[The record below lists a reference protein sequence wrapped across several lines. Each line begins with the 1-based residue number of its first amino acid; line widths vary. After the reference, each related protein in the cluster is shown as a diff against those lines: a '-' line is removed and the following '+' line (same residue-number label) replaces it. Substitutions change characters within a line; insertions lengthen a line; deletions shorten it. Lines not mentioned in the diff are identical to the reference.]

1 MKNFVLALAICSLL
15 VFFTADSTADS
26 ALDQLKRRGG
36 TPGSVPAVPP
46 PTRVD
51 GNDTPSSTPRGVTPQ
66 PRRRTINWPALEAKY
81 FAEADQKGWTQL
93 WISSGTGKKRYYR
106 KENGNWVRKSS
117 EAEVKQPYTIPFE
130 LGKRKLL
137 KMLKGVG
144 PSQPPVIKGAKEGQR
159 PGFKPAATL
168 RARGHPIVVRE
179 ALGSIEYSDLKSILA
194 EMSDEDLQL
203 LARFATKR
211 EDEFVSRI
219 KRVEE
224 KKFQAT
230 LRARTIPDFKTWKEV
245 LWEKIKD
252 DAPLWRLMEQLGKK
266 AAGDLSQLKTDDIYK
281 AMQDTKRFHIKAHGQ
296 VEIALAMAYTKF
308 MKEQNRTDAILN
320 ALPYVKDAI
329 QEILPTPDQLA
340 KYGEKTVDFAKK
352 GTVVLKIGT
361 EVLNIGCRGTEMSI
375 FNKTLRDEQKA
386 GQVLALE
393 LAVRRNDLE
402 RKLNETRKLQ
412 KRVEEELKHR

>member
-1 MKNFVLALAICSLL
+1 MKNRIFPLVVCSLL
-15 VFFTADSTADS
+15 VLFTADPALAQDS
-26 ALDQLKRRGG
+26 ALDQLKKLNKRLGG
-36 TPGSVPAVPP
+36 TAGSVSVPDVGPPICASCGGKGGHHSAGCPYGTRP
-46 PTRVD
+46 PTQPPT
-51 GNDTPSSTPRGVTPQ
+51 GPTPIQTLQTPR
-66 PRRRTINWPALEAKY
+66 A
-81 FAEADQKGWTQL
+81 
-93 WISSGTGKKRYYR
+93 
-106 KENGNWVRKSS
+106 
-117 EAEVKQPYTIPFE
+117 FE

-137 KMLKGVG
+137 KMLKGVD
-144 PSQPPVIKGAKEGQR
+144 PSQPPVIKGAVKEQSLGS
-159 PGFKPAATL
+159 KPAATL

-211 EDEFVSRI
+211 EEEFVSRI

-230 LRARTIPDFKTWKEV
+230 LRARTIPNFKTWKEV

-252 DAPLWRLMEQLGKK
+252 IAPLWRLMEQMGKK
-266 AAGDLSQLKTDDIYK
+266 AAGDLSQIKTDDIYK
-281 AMQDTKRFHIKAHGQ
+281 GMQDAK
-296 VEIALAMAYTKF
+296 KF
-308 MKEQNRTDAILN
+308 YD
-320 ALPYVKDAI
+320 VI
-329 QEILPTPDQLA
+329 QGRLPTPDQLA
-340 KYGEKTVDFAKK
+340 EYGKKTAKK
-352 GTVVLKIGT
+352 GAVVLKIGT
-361 EVLNIGCRGTEMSI
+361 ELVDISWRLGDMYI
-375 FNKTLRDEQKA
+375 FNKSLRDEQKA